1 MTALPSEPASDTS
14 PETAQVPTAANA
26 VPTEKKT
33 LTFIGANKRFL
44 SHWYSFHGRTTRKEF
59 WYAFPIIFSDFSFNI
74 IFSSILFFLF
84 DPTPYDGLIVLVA
97 TSIVNSYIFCAAYTR
112 RFHDI
117 GRSGKWLIP
126 FSSFPGFL
134 ISPSLYFL
142 WHAAVFFSLSLPLLL
157 TAAINTAPSGKKQ
170 KNKVIL

>member
-1 MTALPSEPASDTS
+1 MTALPSEPVSDTS

-26 VPTEKKT
+26 VSTEKKT

-59 WYAFPIIFSDFSFNI
+59 WYAFPIIFFGLFLFNI

-84 DPTPYDGLIVLVA
+84 DPTPYGGLIVLVA

-117 GRSGKWLIP
+117 GRFRKVADPLLPHFLDSLFPPLCIFFGMRL
-126 FSSFPGFL
+126 FSS
-134 ISPSLYFL
+134 LYHYHCF
-142 WHAAVFFSLSLPLLL
+142 
-157 TAAINTAPSGKKQ
+157 
-170 KNKVIL
+170 

>member
-1 MTALPSEPASDTS
+1 MPTEPASDTS

-59 WYAFPIIFSDFSFNI
+59 WYAFPIIFLGLFLFNI
-74 IFSSILFFLF
+74 IFSSILFFFF
-84 DPTPYDGLIVLVA
+84 DPIPYDGLIVLVA

-126 FSSFPGFL
+126 FFL
-134 ISPSLYFL
+134 ISWIPYFPL
-142 WHAAVFFSLSLPLLL
+142 FVFSLACGCFLLFI
-157 TAAINTAPSGKKQ
+157 TTIASDRDNKYGPQWEET